1 MTEEFDEA
9 QGARSLGRY
18 RDRITNGPILKTLL
32 WLGVPLLVNQII
44 VVAYNVADSYW
55 LSLYGGITVGVPR
68 QVWPVLMLFMAILN
82 ALSAANMSIVSQY
95 IGARNYREASL
106 SASRFFTA
114 NFLTGAALCVTLLT
128 LREPIFTWLISI
140 PPEIYGDVMKYS
152 GIVSFD
158 VFFNYISFTYLTLL
172 GSLGDTKKPAMINSI
187 AVGVNMVL
195 DPFLVLGIGPFP
207 RLGVIGASIT
217 DVFGKI
223 ISMIALSYVIRRN
236 YPELKIRLTKNIG
249 FEWVRLVARIG
260 LPVLTLGLT
269 NGFAF
274 LIQLKIINLLGIVAA
289 TAYAIGFIIMDI
301 VDGAL
306 WGMSGANAI
315 MVGQNLGAENSA
327 RAREISIKSSL
338 LLFTIVAIGAALVF
352 PVRVNMVDVFA
363 DDPTI
368 IAETELFL
376 RILLPTLP
384 FFGLFMIAMSTGR
397 GSGHTTYPTL
407 IGILRLWVVRIAF
420 GYFLAFS
427 LGLGTLGA
435 WIAIS
440 LGNIVGGIPAIIWI
454 KYGGWTKPVIKK

>member
-1 MTEEFDEA
+1 MTEEFDEV
-9 QGARSLGRY
+9 QGERSLGRY

-32 WLGVPLLVNQII
+32 WLGIPLLVNQII

-95 IGARNYREASL
+95 IGAKNYREASL

-114 NFLTGAALCVTLLT
+114 NFLTGGALCVTLLT

-140 PPEIYGDVMKYS
+140 PPEIYEDVMKYS
-152 GIVSFD
+152 SIVSFD

-172 GSLGDTKKPAMINSI
+172 GSLGDTKKPAMINGI
-187 AVGVNMVL
+187 AVGINMVL

-223 ISMIALSYVIRRN
+223 ISMIALSYIIRRN

-274 LIQLKIINLLGIVAA
+274 LIQLKMINLLGIVAA

-315 MVGQNLGAENSA
+315 MVGQNLGAENSV

-407 IGILRLWVVRIAF
+407 IGILRLWLVRIAF

>member
-32 WLGVPLLVNQII
+32 WLGIPLLVNQII

-95 IGARNYREASL
+95 IGAKNYREASL

-140 PPEIYGDVMKYS
+140 PPEIYEDVMKYS
-152 GIVSFD
+152 SIVSFD

-172 GSLGDTKKPAMINSI
+172 GSLGDTKKPVIINSI
-187 AVGVNMVL
+187 AVGVNMIL

-236 YPELKIRLTKNIG
+236 YPELKIGFTKNIG
-249 FEWVRLVARIG
+249 FEWARLVARIG

-352 PVRVNMVDVFA
+352 PIRVNMVDVFA

-376 RILLPTLP
+376 RSLLPTLP

-407 IGILRLWVVRIAF
+407 IGILRLWVVRIAL
-420 GYFLAFS
+420 GYLLAFS
-427 LGLGTLGA
+427 LGMGTLGA

>member
-32 WLGVPLLVNQII
+32 WLGIPLLVNQII

-95 IGARNYREASL
+95 IGAKNYREASL

-140 PPEIYGDVMKYS
+140 PPEIYEDVMKYS
-152 GIVSFD
+152 SIVSFD

-172 GSLGDTKKPAMINSI
+172 GSLGDTKKPAIINSI
-187 AVGVNMVL
+187 AVGVNMIL

-236 YPELKIRLTKNIG
+236 YPELKIGFTKNIG
-249 FEWVRLVARIG
+249 FEWARLVARIG

-352 PVRVNMVDVFA
+352 PIRVNMVDVFA

-376 RILLPTLP
+376 RSLLPTLP

-407 IGILRLWVVRIAF
+407 IGILRLWVVRIAL
-420 GYFLAFS
+420 GYLLAFS
-427 LGLGTLGA
+427 LGMGTLGA